1 MSISLKF
8 FIILIFI
15 VILSQQ
21 QGNEDRGYVVGKHT
35 FQAPFLFGITS
46 SIPFWEYGGATVATE
61 NFIRLVPAL
70 QSKTGWIWNTEVN
83 KFLFYLSLLASVFK
97 SMGSY
102 NGI

>member
-1 MSISLKF
+1 MKFSLKF
-8 FIILIFI
+8 FVILILI
-15 VILSQQ
+15 LILSQQ
-21 QGNEDRGYVVGKHT
+21 EEERGYVVGKHT

-61 NFIRLVPAL
+61 NFIRLVHAL